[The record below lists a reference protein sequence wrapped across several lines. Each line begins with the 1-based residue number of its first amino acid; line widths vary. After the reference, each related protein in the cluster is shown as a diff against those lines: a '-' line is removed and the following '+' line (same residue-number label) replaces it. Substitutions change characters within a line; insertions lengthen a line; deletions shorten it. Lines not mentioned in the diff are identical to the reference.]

1 MNAYILIIVILLVA
15 LAITAGILIFVVV
28 RIFMRR
34 GGENDAAD
42 VMLGRIL
49 DGFPVPIFEIDENH
63 KVTQWNRAL
72 EVLSGIT
79 KTDVMG
85 TDGQW
90 RAFYKEKREV
100 LADFIADGASEEQ
113 IARQYGDKARKSSL
127 IEGAYEAE
135 DFFPSMGEKGKW
147 YRFTASPIRS
157 GDKITGAIEL
167 LEDVTE
173 RNIAE
178 DNLRY
183 YAVQITKVQEE
194 ERKYIARELHDTTVQ
209 TLVALIY
216 NLDNFMRDDPALTE
230 DNLRKLKAMQDNLK
244 RAVEEVRHFS
254 RQLRP
259 PVLDDLGLIPVL
271 EWLAGELKKTYD
283 MDVQMEIS
291 GSQRRLPPDM
301 ELALFRIIQEALIN
315 AAKHASVKSVD
326 LKLGYMDE
334 SVKATIIDRGEG
346 FELPDKI
353 GSLPRSGKL
362 GLAGIEERVQMLGG
376 RLEIESG
383 KGKGTKVYVELP
395 VVNTPAGF
403 TR

>member
-1 MNAYILIIVILLVA
+1 MNAYILIIVTLLVA

-34 GGENDAAD
+34 EGENDAAD

-72 EVLSGIT
+72 EVLSGIK

-147 YRFTASPIRS
+147 YRFTASPIRR